1 MQGRNENI
9 LPSTNKINAF
19 QKKVTIWKK
28 RIAAGNLEIFPS
40 TPSSCP
46 KFSALTTIK
55 HKRRAQLLSV
65 EDELRVCLSKTRPN
79 LKELC
84 KKHQAHVSH

>member
-9 LPSTNKINAF
+9 LPSTDKINAF

-40 TPSSCP
+40 TPSSYP

-55 HKRRAQLLSV
+55 HKKRAQLLSE
-65 EDELRVCLSKTRPN
+65 EDELRVCLSKT
-79 LKELC
+79 
-84 KKHQAHVSH
+84 